1 MPCLACGRGFCD
13 ECEFEDCT
21 KCHPDV
27 EKLVK
32 TFTATG
38 SLGAPIKRPE
48 DVTDPKSTGRKR
60 AAQLYPIFKDAPC
73 EWQGK
78 KNCGGGKFPI
88 VGCINGLQR
97 HRHHG
102 PVKNTLRNEPGNVH
116 KLCFACHNR
125 WHALNDS
132 VYDEVEFDKLPHTPE
147 PATEMELIASEAKW
161 RIKS

>member
-1 MPCLACGRGFCD
+1 MPCLECGRDFHD
-13 ECEFEDCT
+13 ECDYGNCNE
-21 KCHPDV
+21 CHPNV

-38 SLGAPIKRPE
+38 APVKNPQ

-60 AAQLYPIFKDAPC
+60 AAQLYPIFEDAPC

-78 KNCGGGKFPI
+78 KNCGGGKYPI
-88 VGCINGLQR
+88 VGCIDGKQR

-102 PVKNTLRNEPGNVH
+102 PVKNTLRNESGNVSRICH
-116 KLCFACHNR
+116 NCHNR
-125 WHALNDS
+125 WHALNDP
-132 VYDEVEFDKLPHTPE
+132 VYDEVEYSKLPHTPLA
-147 PATEMELIASEAKW
+147 ATEMELLASEAKW